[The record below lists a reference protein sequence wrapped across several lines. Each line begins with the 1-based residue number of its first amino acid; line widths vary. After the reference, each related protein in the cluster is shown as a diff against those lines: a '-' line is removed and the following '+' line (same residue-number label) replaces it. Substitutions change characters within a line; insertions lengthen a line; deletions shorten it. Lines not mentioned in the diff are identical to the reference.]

1 MRRFLPL
8 ALLLLAASVF
18 AQGKGGL
25 SVGADVPGTFHPYNV
40 TARVDPT
47 PEPEKATKEPRSTK
61 HKYHCLI
68 TDYDMDPVV
77 MLVAR
82 NLDDSAGFR
91 DLLQKLNSL
100 VETNQRLRLRA
111 FVVALY
117 DDLTDVV
124 TQDDKRDE
132 LAGRLER
139 LAGDLKLTGVV
150 VALAAPKDLAKFK
163 LDETAALN
171 ALVYHKL
178 KITAARNFN
187 RDVLDKA
194 DGPEAK
200 ALLGDVSAL
209 VEKLNPKP
217 KK

>member
-1 MRRFLPL
+1 MQA
-8 ALLLLAASVF
+8 ALLEAIREAP
-18 AQGKGGL
+18 A
-25 SVGADVPGTFHPYNV
+25 
-40 TARVDPT
+40 DPT

-68 TDYDMDPVV
+68 TEYDMDPVV

-91 DLLQKLNSL
+91 DLLQKLNTL
-100 VETNQRLRLRA
+100 VDTNQRIRLRA

-139 LAGDLKLTGVV
+139 LAGDLKLGGVV
-150 VALAAPKDLAKFK
+150 LTLAAPKDLAKFK
-163 LDETAALN
+163 LDETAALT
-171 ALVYHKL
+171 AVVYHKL
-178 KITAARNFN
+178 KITAVRDFN
-187 RDVLDKA
+187 RDVLEKP

-209 VEKLNPKP
+209 AGKLNPKS